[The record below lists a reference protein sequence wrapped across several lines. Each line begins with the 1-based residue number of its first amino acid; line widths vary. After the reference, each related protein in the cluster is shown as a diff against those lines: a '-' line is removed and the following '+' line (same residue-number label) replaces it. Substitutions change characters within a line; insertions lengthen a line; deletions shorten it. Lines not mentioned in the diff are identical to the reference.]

1 MISRKSLTWKDYMI
15 HLLVKKEITKQHT
28 YSNPVYV
35 FLSVHVYVGKYIW
48 KDILQ
53 NVNSYLCV
61 MGLQTIFTF
70 LFILFLLKKRAK
82 LFLYSSQKRKP
93 LSLKRIKGTHEIKFC
108 VYCSTLVFR

>member
-1 MISRKSLTWKDYMI
+1 MI

-35 FLSVHVYVGKYIW
+35 FLSVHVYVGKHIW

-70 LFILFLLKKRAK
+70 FFILFLLKKMSKVIFIQFTEKKAIVLK
-82 LFLYSSQKRKP
+82 KNKRH
-93 LSLKRIKGTHEIKFC
+93 T
-108 VYCSTLVFR
+108 